1 MSAFVTLSHK
11 KTAPSFNV
19 CRNKLSTWISQC
31 AESKYAKSG
40 GTATRL
46 RDEGNAKF
54 RIHDNDGA
62 IRLYT
67 ESIITAPELSPEL
80 SLGYGNRSAALYHA
94 GQYEDC
100 LQVRIYAPLDT
111 CFYALFECCSF
122 V

>member
-1 MSAFVTLSHK
+1 MI
-11 KTAPSFNV
+11 FNFFYYS
-19 CRNKLSTWISQC
+19 NKLSTWISQC
-31 AESKYAKSG
+31 AESRYAKSG

-67 ESIITAPELSPEL
+67 ESIITAPEFGPEL
-80 SLGYGNRSAALYHA
+80 SLGYGNRSAALYHG

-100 LQVRIYAPLDT
+100 LQVSKVLVI
-111 CFYALFECCSF
+111 
-122 V
+122 